1 MTKSFIKRNLT
12 AKNLLL
18 VAFLLIVATPAF
30 GQGGASA
37 ISNAAGTVKDYWDPV
52 KLILKAVGGIV
63 GLIGG
68 LRVYNKWTNGD
79 QDVNKEI
86 LGYGGAMVFLI
97 VVPEFVTAFFN

>member
-18 VAFLLIVATPAF
+18 VAFLLIVAAPAF

-68 LRVYNKWTNGD
+68 LRVYNRWT
-79 QDVNKEI
+79 KS
-86 LGYGGAMVFLI
+86 L
-97 VVPEFVTAFFN
+97 VTEVQWFS